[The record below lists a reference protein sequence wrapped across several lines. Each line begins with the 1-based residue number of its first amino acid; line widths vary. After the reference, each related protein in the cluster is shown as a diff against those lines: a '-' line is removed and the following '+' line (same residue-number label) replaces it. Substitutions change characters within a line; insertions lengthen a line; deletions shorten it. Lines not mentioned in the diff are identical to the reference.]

1 MEYSERLQVAAEY
14 VRAKITSVPKIAIIL
29 GSGLGDLAE
38 NLSDSVVIP
47 YEEIPE
53 FPVSTVHGHKSRL
66 VIGKLGNKE
75 VMCMQ
80 GRFHFYE
87 GYDIRDVV
95 FPIRMM
101 KLLGIERLLVTNA
114 AGGVNAEFEPGT
126 LMLIRDHINF
136 AGINPLMGKNMD
148 DFGTRFPDMSF
159 AYDPELI
166 RISKDVAGELD
177 IDIKEG
183 VYVWMTG
190 PSYETPAEIKMCS
203 IIGGDAVGMST
214 VPEVIVAN
222 HQGMKVLGISF
233 ITNLAAGIQKTPL
246 NHDEVIEI
254 TEKKKHVFQGLVSRI
269 IEVI

>member
-1 MEYSERLQVAAEY
+1 MDYLKRLKQATEY
-14 VRAKITSVPKIAIIL
+14 VRSRIVNIPKIAIIL
-29 GSGLGDLAE
+29 GSGLGELAD
-38 NLSDSVVIP
+38 NLSDSVIIP
-47 YEEIPE
+47 YEDIPE
-53 FPVSTVHGHKSRL
+53 FPTSTVQGHKSRL
-66 VIGKLGNKE
+66 VIGKLKEKE
-75 VMCMQ
+75 VLCMQ

-87 GYDIRDVV
+87 GYDIQEVV

-101 KLLGIERLLVTNA
+101 RLLGIEQLIVTNA
-114 AGGVNAEFEPGT
+114 AGGVNSTFEPGT

-136 AGINPLMGKNMD
+136 AGINPLVGKNLE

-159 AYDPELI
+159 AYDPDLI
-166 RISKDVAGELD
+166 NTSKEAAKNLAL
-177 IDIKEG
+177 DIKEG

-222 HQGMKVLGISF
+222 HQGMRVLGISF

-246 NHDEVIEI
+246 NHAEVIEI
-254 TEKKKHVFQGLVSRI
+254 TEKKKHVFQSLVSEIVDRM
-269 IEVI
+269 

>member
-1 MEYSERLQVAAEY
+1 MNYLKRLEQATDY
-14 VRAKITSVPKIAIIL
+14 VRSHIADIPEIAIIL
-29 GSGLGDLAE
+29 GSGLGELAE
-38 NLSDSVVIP
+38 SLKDPVVIP

-53 FPVSTVHGHKSRL
+53 FPISTVQGHKSRL
-66 VIGKLGNKE
+66 VFGKLTGKQ
-75 VMCMQ
+75 VFCMQ

-87 GYDIRDVV
+87 GYDIQEVV

-101 KLLGIERLLVTNA
+101 KLLGIEKLIVTNA
-114 AGGVNAEFEPGT
+114 AGGVNSDFEPGT

-136 AGINPLMGKNMD
+136 AGINPLVGKNLEN
-148 DFGTRFPDMSF
+148 FGTRFPDMSF
-159 AYDPELI
+159 AYDPDLI
-166 RISKDVAGELD
+166 NISKEVANQLGL
-177 IDIKEG
+177 DIKEG

-246 NHDEVIEI
+246 NHAEVIEI
-254 TEKKKHVFQGLVSRI
+254 TEKKKHIFQALVSRI
-269 IEVI
+269 VEQI